1 MRLDYTKNAE
11 MVISFAKEASET
23 LGQKIVG
30 TEHLLI
36 GCLWE
41 GEGLAAKVLKENGV
55 GQEAI
60 ENLIGDTMIPDPFW
74 TVGEPQEFT
83 PRAEAVLIKSQNEAI
98 RFKASMIG
106 TEHILLSLLKEQD
119 CVAVRL
125 LSSLGINIQKI
136 LQILL

>member
-60 ENLIGDTMIPDPFW
+60 ENLIGDILATH
-74 TVGEPQEFT
+74 VSRHFT
-83 PRAEAVLIKSQNEAI
+83 TAET
-98 RFKASMIG
+98 G
-106 TEHILLSLLKEQD
+106 
-119 CVAVRL
+119 
-125 LSSLGINIQKI
+125 
-136 LQILL
+136 